1 MTPSSNRPG
10 LFLSIDGPSGTG
22 RSTTIEHLVP
32 MLVAAGH
39 DVHLTHEPSSGPIGV
54 LARELTDTVQRQA
67 LAFLYTADRYHHLDT
82 EIRPQLAAGRTV
94 VTDRYTPSGL
104 VMQRFDGV
112 ELTDLWHLNA
122 AADRPDLTV
131 ILDADPDL
139 IARRL
144 NYRGAHNR
152 LQTGDRCSRDEVRFY
167 ADAIAVLVAGG
178 YNVFRVDC
186 TALTP
191 EQVAEII
198 LSQVTASRPAAAN
211 MTALAGLPV
220 GDTPER
226 S

>member
-1 MTPSSNRPG
+1 MTPSSDRPG

-22 RSTTIEHLVP
+22 KSTTIEHLVP
-32 MLVAAGH
+32 MLVAADH
-39 DVHLTHEPSSGPIGV
+39 DVHLTHEPSNGPIGV
-54 LARELTDTVQRQA
+54 LARELTDTVRGQA
-67 LAFLYTADRYHHLDT
+67 LAFLYAADRYHHLDT

-139 IARRL
+139 IAMRL
-144 NYRGAHNR
+144 NHRGAHNR
-152 LQTGDRCSRDEVRFY
+152 LQTEDRCSHDEMRFY
-167 ADAIAVLVAGG
+167 ADAMSVLVAGG

-191 EQVAEII
+191 EQVAGVIFG
-198 LSQVTASRPAAAN
+198 QVTASRSAPAN
-211 MTALAGLPV
+211 LTALAGPPV
-220 GDTPER
+220 GDNPER
-226 S
+226 N